1 MNVDK
6 LFDTLEGSYHDG
18 ALCDVL
24 YKNGTLYMQ
33 CFRNP
38 PDPERKEAPNY
49 RYVVIRFDDV
59 TDLEVY
65 DWDNRYYVPYTGDV
79 LKRDDGAGA
88 ITEIDYLDY
97 EDGYVVFG
105 ECLRFRAKDV
115 ALLAHSKDELDFAKY
130 TDLMDMG

>member
-1 MNVDK
+1 MLSK
-6 LFDTLEGSYHDG
+6 SAH
-18 ALCDVL
+18 
-24 YKNGTLYMQ
+24 
-33 CFRNP
+33 
-38 PDPERKEAPNY
+38 PERKEDPNY

-65 DWDNRYYVPYTGDV
+65 DWDNRYYIPYTGDA